1 MIKILWKIY
10 LILRWNKKTFPH
22 FNWNK
27 QLQKVCEESIEFVD
41 ESLFKDGEKA
51 LEEGADVIISS
62 IGALR
67 YPEIWELIDEKM
79 KENRIRV
86 FNENGHHTGGD
97 DARDRAA

>member
-22 FNWNK
+22 FNWSK
-27 QLQKVCEESIEFVD
+27 QLNKVCEESIEFVD

-62 IGALR
+62 IGALL
-67 YPEIWELIDEKM
+67 YPEIWELVDEKM

>member
-1 MIKILWKIY
+1 MIKILWKIF
-10 LILRWNKKTFPH
+10 LILLWNKKTFPH
-22 FNWNK
+22 FDWNK

-41 ESLFKDGEKA
+41 ESLFKNGEKA
-51 LEEGADVIISS
+51 LEEGADVIIAS

-86 FNENGHHTGGD
+86 FDKKGHHIGGD

>member
-1 MIKILWKIY
+1 M
-10 LILRWNKKTFPH
+10 
-22 FNWNK
+22 
-27 QLQKVCEESIEFVD
+27 D
-41 ESLFKDGEKA
+41 ESLFKNGEKA
-51 LEEGADVIISS
+51 LEEGADVIIAS

-86 FNENGHHTGGD
+86 FDKKGHHIGGD